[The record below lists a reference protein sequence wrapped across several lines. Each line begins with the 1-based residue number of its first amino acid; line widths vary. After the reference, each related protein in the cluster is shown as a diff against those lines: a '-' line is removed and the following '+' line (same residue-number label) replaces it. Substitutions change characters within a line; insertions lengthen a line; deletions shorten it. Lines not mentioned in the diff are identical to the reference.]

1 MMNIDLHTHGKLA
14 KKTDFSLDY
23 FLSMAREALASG
35 LHAVALTEHFNT
47 RRFADML
54 DCLDGHFDYA
64 GDHYVVEG
72 LKVFSGMEIDVRE
85 TGHILVI
92 GNRELIRSLNAGL
105 EPHKEKGSFV
115 PFGEL
120 LDRTDDLPLLRIGA
134 HPLRTGTPLT
144 HHAPELLKRLDG
156 FDLNAK
162 DLYEQGPGMEGR
174 VREFALGL
182 GLPVFA
188 GSDSHQ
194 PLQFGSVWNELPES
208 CDTAEQLR
216 YLLTGGQAK
225 IGISPCLNV
234 KVKGAQMMKEL
245 LKQTM
250 SIA

>member
-1 MMNIDLHTHGKLA
+1 MNIDLHTHGKLS

-23 FLSMAREALASG
+23 FLSMAREAIANG

-47 RRFADML
+47 RHFTDML
-54 DCLDGHFDYA
+54 DQLDQHFDYA
-64 GDHYVVEG
+64 GDYYKVEG

-85 TGHILVI
+85 TGHILMI
-92 GNRELIRSLNAGL
+92 GNRDLIRSLNIEL
-105 EPHKEKGSFV
+105 EPNKEKGSFL
-115 PFGEL
+115 PFEEL
-120 LDRTDDLPLLRIGA
+120 LNRTEQLPLLRIGA
-134 HPLRTGTPLT
+134 HPLRTSTPLT

-162 DLYEQGPGMEGR
+162 DLYEQGAGMTDR
-174 VREFALGL
+174 VHEFARQI

-194 PLQFGSVWNELPES
+194 PLQFGSVWNELPAD
-208 CDTAEQLR
+208 CDTAVELRSQLIS
-216 YLLTGGQAK
+216 GKAK
-225 IGISPCLNV
+225 LAVSPCLNV
-234 KVKGAQMMKEL
+234 KVKSAQMMKEL